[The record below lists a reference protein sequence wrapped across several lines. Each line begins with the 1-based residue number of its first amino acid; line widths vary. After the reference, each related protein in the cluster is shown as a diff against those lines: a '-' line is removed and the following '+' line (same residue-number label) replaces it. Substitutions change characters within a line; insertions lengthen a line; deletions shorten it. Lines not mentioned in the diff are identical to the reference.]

1 MLAILGLVEEEMT
14 LEAAATATP
23 KWIVYNDDQAIPYVG
38 FGGIIKAKQSG
49 VTKWIAVV
57 LTKIQFANPGIN
69 AVTQGETIEWQT
81 KELTATVMRDDSTK
95 HKWQMQSTPMDTEA
109 DAEAAIK
116 KALNITN
123 PKPALGALTVSSAAG
138 SVAGKTKLTVT
149 PPVTGGNHYG
159 YKTGA
164 TVTLPAAYGED
175 VSSGWTSWN
184 GTDEIT
190 AATGQEIGVV
200 EANAENQA
208 VAAGKGTVA
217 AKEGE

>member
-1 MLAILGLVEEEMT
+1 M
-14 LEAAATATP
+14 
-23 KWIVYNDDQAIPYVG
+23 
-38 FGGIIKAKQSG
+38 
-49 VTKWIAVV
+49 
-57 LTKIQFANPGIN
+57 
-69 AVTQGETIEWQT
+69 
-81 KELTATVMRDDSTK
+81 
-95 HKWQMQSTPMDTEA
+95 
-109 DAEAAIK
+109 
-116 KALNITN
+116 
-123 PKPALGALTVSSAAG
+123 
-138 SVAGKTKLTVT
+138 T

-190 AATGQEIGVV
+190 ATTGQELGVV

>member
-1 MLAILGLVEEEMT
+1 M
-14 LEAAATATP
+14 
-23 KWIVYNDDQAIPYVG
+23 G

-164 TVTLPAAYGED
+164 TVTTACPHTGRMSPAAGP
-175 VSSGWTSWN
+175 V
-184 GTDEIT
+184 GTART
-190 AATGQEIGVV
+190 RSPPPPGRRSAW
-200 EANAENQA
+200 
-208 VAAGKGTVA
+208 
-217 AKEGE
+217 